1 MNKIVNKCLLNGDEI
16 MLEIHL
22 EQRGFVYSVL
32 IGFKAVRKESNLEKI
47 EKNRNNGDS
56 RRVLDNT
63 YFSAISLIKKK
74 KKRIFIKRTYADKIL
89 RAYRIKVSMDVKVL

>member
-16 MLEIHL
+16 MSEIHL
-22 EQRGFVYSVL
+22 EQRGFVYSVI
-32 IGFKAVRKESNLEKI
+32 IGFKTVRKESNLEKI

-74 KKRIFIKRTYADKIL
+74 KKNLYKNNICK
-89 RAYRIKVSMDVKVL
+89 

>member
-16 MLEIHL
+16 MSEIHL
-22 EQRGFVYSVL
+22 EQRGFVYSVI
-32 IGFKAVRKESNLEKI
+32 IGFKTVRKESNLGKI

-74 KKRIFIKRTYADKIL
+74 KDLYKKNICR
-89 RAYRIKVSMDVKVL
+89 